1 MTEWVFFDIY
11 FRVICWCYRC
21 IFFLVWC
28 AFNVKGQYSFSMLYV
43 IHRDWREWASSMN
56 FGQNVAHRIWSRSA
70 SANNLMNLNNGIHI
84 VRSAFFRSFSFLFR
98 SFASTFMFDTRLSL
112 WAGFRHY
119 LLIVLH
125 WLHEPQPAKTMT
137 KYKTQSSKLGVNLKR
152 NVNEKKKDVS
162 FASACIFNLCHC
174 RSFLPVVH
182 GHRLWLSCI
191 VFAFVFLSVYL
202 KRRHRHYHH
211 RHLLVRSALTFY
223 CKLGNFSTIDWLQIH
238 ETLL

>member
-137 KYKTQSSKLGVNLKR
+137 KYKTQSSKLEKEWIW
-152 NVNEKKKDVS
+152 NEMWMK
-162 FASACIFNLCHC
+162 
-174 RSFLPVVH
+174 
-182 GHRLWLSCI
+182 
-191 VFAFVFLSVYL
+191 
-202 KRRHRHYHH
+202 KRRMYHSLW
-211 RHLLVRSALTFY
+211 RAYLIYVTADLFCLWCTGIGFDCLALYLHLCFWVYT
-223 CKLGNFSTIDWLQIH
+223 
-238 ETLL
+238 